1 MDARWSRC
9 PEVVYV
15 RLVRKPPHRCI
26 PTPMEIL
33 VEFELVEHVWR
44 VVGAALASCVHLA
57 GVVPLD
63 AALLITPK
71 CIPGQIRVLVV
82 EIALGTVCLL
92 RRWSL

>member
-26 PTPMEIL
+26 PIPTGIL
-33 VEFELVEHVWR
+33 AEFEFVEHVWR
-44 VVGAALASCVHLA
+44 VVGAALTSCVHLA

-63 AALLITPK
+63 AAFLIASK
-71 CIPGQIRVLVV
+71 CIPSQIRVLVV
-82 EIALGTVCLL
+82 EVALRTVCLL